1 MNYTKLSDT
10 SKVWIYQSN
19 RTFSAKEITEI
30 NELGQQFVTA
40 WNAHGQKL
48 SASFDLLYDR
58 FMVLMVDENEAHASG
73 CSIDS
78 SVGFIKKIEQQYQVN
93 LMDRMNVAYIS
104 NDEIATTHLHQMQNL
119 IAEQLIDDETIVF
132 NNLVSTKKEFIS
144 HWKTPIKSSWHAKM
158 LVL

>member
-1 MNYTKLSDT
+1 MNYTTLSDT

-30 NELGQQFVTA
+30 NALGQQFVA
-40 WNAHGQKL
+40 GWNAHGQKL

-58 FMVLMVDENEAHASG
+58 FIVLMVDENSAHASG

-93 LMDRMNVAYIS
+93 LMDRMNVAYLK
-104 NDEIATTHLHQMQNL
+104 DEVIATTPLHQMQNL
-119 IAEQLIDDETIVF
+119 LAEHLIDDGTIVF
-132 NNLVSTKKEFIS
+132 NNLVSTKKDFMS
-144 HWKTPIKSSWHAKM
+144 NWKTPIKSSWHAKM